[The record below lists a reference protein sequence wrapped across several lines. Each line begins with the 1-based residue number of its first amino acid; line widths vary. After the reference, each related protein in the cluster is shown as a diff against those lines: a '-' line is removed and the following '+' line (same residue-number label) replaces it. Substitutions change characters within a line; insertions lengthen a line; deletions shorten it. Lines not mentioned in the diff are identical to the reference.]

1 MKSPLLFATLAT
13 FIALPAFGELKNG
26 DFSADKQNWR
36 GPGKVEKSEDG
47 KVLSVTLAKFNFT
60 EVSQVFKMPPGT
72 RRFKVTLQVKAAPD
86 YVFNDKSPKIS
97 DVDFKVGGNY
107 TWGALVHPKSDFHIR
122 VKDETSYFHYKLAA
136 VPLDTWTTVTAEIRD
151 IKKPNAIDLVLV
163 FPPGDGTMKV
173 KQVKI
178 ESLAE

>member
-1 MKSPLLFATLAT
+1 MKQTLLLAIVPA
-13 FIALPAFGELKNG
+13 FILMPAFGELKNG
-26 DFSADKQNWR
+26 DFSADKQGWR
-36 GPGKVEKSEDG
+36 GPGKVEKSDDG

-60 EVSQVFKMPPGT
+60 EVSQVFKMPPAT
-72 RRFKVTLQVKAAPD
+72 RRFKVTLQVKASSD

-97 DVDFKVGGNY
+97 DVDFKIGGNY

-122 VKDETSYFHYKLAA
+122 VKDETTYFHYKLAA
-136 VPLDTWTTVTAEIRD
+136 VPPDAWKTVTAEIRD

-163 FPPGDGTMKV
+163 FPPGDGSMMV

-178 ESLAE
+178 EPLTE